1 MADQVE
7 IELEPGITF
16 YVRPREQRWV
26 PSRGPG
32 YTRGYYTCTDRDMRR
47 KSRLSVYVK
56 NEEVLENFVNR
67 RNRPVDEW
75 RKILRERVLPK
86 FGFPLTGMKWT
97 PTAYCQCPCSPAFTL
112 PGWFGVDGPVV
123 KQSWSTCDFA
133 VEIDFSLL
141 GESSPSLID
150 ASEVSVRAAQVRSY
164 IDAGLAV
171 PAELVDA

>member
-1 MADQVE
+1 VSDSVE

-26 PSRGPG
+26 SPRGP
-32 YTRGYYTCTDRDMRR
+32 YDRGYYTTSNRSMAR

-86 FGFPLTGMKWT
+86 FGFPLTGMKWSQY
-97 PTAYCQCPCSPAFTL
+97 AYCSCPCSPAFIL
-112 PGWFGVDGPVV
+112 PGWFGTDGPVV
-123 KQSWSTCDFA
+123 RHSWSTCDFA
-133 VEIDFSLL
+133 VEIDFALL

-150 ASEVSVRAAQVRSY
+150 ASEVSVRAAQV
-164 IDAGLAV
+164 AAHLANGVAV
-171 PAELVDA
+171 PAELVEA